1 MNNLP
6 WITKMDLIGIAF
18 ALGFAIVAVAIW
30 VVETWR
36 NRRKPRYLHL
46 ASGTRIKLVDTG
58 EPPYEGLDVPFYN
71 EDGEWVVPDGKGGYT
86 PAQAGTTEGEER

>member
-1 MNNLP
+1 MSTSEAARRAAERIGRWANSGGLVNQIKAVELSADTG
-6 WITKMDLIGIAF
+6 ITIPGLNEFM
-18 ALGFAIVAVAIW
+18 
-30 VVETWR
+30 
-36 NRRKPRYLHL
+36 
-46 ASGTRIKLVDTG
+46 TRIKLVDTG